1 MFRRI
6 LILASLCT
14 CAGTLLAQ
22 DLSNIQVHGFVAG
35 KVITAGSISQIVGG
49 KRK

>member
-6 LILASLCT
+6 LILAFLCI
-14 CAGTLLAQ
+14 CAGTLQ

-35 KVITAGSISQIVGG
+35 KVITAGSIPQIVGG